1 MNGDLNSNVTL
12 NVFFYIYLYFATNTK
27 TAYSLKMLE
36 VFKWLYIATYS
47 KFTVFQNCLT
57 HLAIGHPLELFPAL
71 LVYII
76 FSMRIAEPWT
86 SVLMKK
92 KNSFTYEC

>member
-36 VFKWLYIATYS
+36 VFK
-47 KFTVFQNCLT
+47 
-57 HLAIGHPLELFPAL
+57 
-71 LVYII
+71 
-76 FSMRIAEPWT
+76 
-86 SVLMKK
+86 
-92 KNSFTYEC
+92 